1 MALLPAKECG
11 SAEDQRL
18 NFRSWRQRNKPR
30 IPHYP
35 PAGPVGVDM
44 VKDQSESRDGS
55 INELAASIASKLVR
69 NAPIDPEP
77 GDPQKA
83 DGLIGQ
89 SERQDDK
96 VPRPREATVMHNQP
110 PYRKESSDEYR
121 QRADACLNWAREAS
135 TDEVRLACLTL
146 ANAWLKAAMSE
157 DGGMSD
163 HLPLAPR
170 L

>member
-1 MALLPAKECG
+1 MPKTSGLTFVPGDK
-11 SAEDQRL
+11 
-18 NFRSWRQRNKPR
+18 NKPR

-35 PAGPVGVDM
+35 LAGPVGVGM
-44 VKDQSESRDGS
+44 VKDQNKSRDGS
-55 INELAASIASKLVR
+55 INELAASIASKLAR

-77 GDPQKA
+77 SDPPKG
-83 DGLIGQ
+83 DGLICQ
-89 SERQDDK
+89 SEREDDK
-96 VPRPREATVMHNQP
+96 IPPPQEATTVMHNQP

-121 QRADACLNWAREAS
+121 ERADACLNWAREAS

-157 DGGMSD
+157 DGGVSD
-163 HLPLAPR
+163 HLPLAPK